1 VIENHLMQVVGFLCM
16 EAPYW
21 PDKERV
27 RDEQVKLFKSIRTI
41 STNDIVR
48 GQFEGYLKEPG
59 VAPNSQTETFAAVRV
74 FIDNWRWQGVPI
86 YIRAGKNLP
95 VSATEVRVQFHR
107 PPQVVFPDEQAP
119 MHNYVR
125 FLFSP
130 RIEIGICMQVKIDGE
145 RMVGEPMELKV
156 VDQQPDEMTPYERLI
171 GDAIQ
176 GDQALFAR
184 QDVVEEGWRIVEK
197 IIGNSVPVHP
207 YKPGTWGPDAV
218 NDVLLPSGGWHAPQ
232 V

>member
-1 VIENHLMQVVGFLCM
+1 
-16 EAPYW
+16 
-21 PDKERV
+21 
-27 RDEQVKLFKSIRTI
+27 
-41 STNDIVR
+41 
-48 GQFEGYLKEPG
+48 
-59 VAPNSQTETFAAVRV
+59 
-74 FIDNWRWQGVPI
+74 QGVPI
-86 YIRAGKNLP
+86 FIRAGKNLP

-130 RIEIGICMQVKIDGE
+130 RIEIGISMQVKIDGE

-207 YKPGTWGPDAV
+207 YKPGTWGPEAV